1 MPTITN
7 MQEFKAALE
16 SLSDEQQRVLGAR
29 FISEVL
35 DLSDDVRLREI
46 LAVAK
51 QAQASVEDLLDAY
64 SRARSIAVDLSFHGE
79 LELINFKKQAAQYV
93 AKACVACLVPMPATV
108 KQRFRAWNVAHYCRE
123 ARMCADLAHE
133 QDTEILAK
141 VEKNLKKTIARQY
154 ALTSEFLAK
163 T

>member
-1 MPTITN
+1 MSTVAN
-7 MQEFKAALE
+7 MKEFKAALE
-16 SLSDEQQRVLGAR
+16 SLSDDQQRILGAR
-29 FISEVL
+29 FIAEVL
-35 DLSDDVRLREI
+35 DLADNKRLHEI
-46 LAVAK
+46 QSIAK
-51 QAQASVEDLLDAY
+51 QKQVSAEELLDAY
-64 SRARSIAVDLSFHGE
+64 SRARSIAVGLSFHGE

-93 AKACVACLVPMPATV
+93 AKGCVACLVPMPASV

-154 ALTSEFLAK
+154 ALTNEFLAEA
-163 T
+163 